1 MKLQTIMVLTVIST
15 LLLAGCFGA
24 KKEIA
29 PPVLVPEPTPE
40 PPVVVPE
47 QNDSTV
53 VNQTVNETVPPIQ
66 EASIDANLTEQGDTP
81 LTELFNFDKSKR
93 VVFRKV
99 TYDKGFPNLIE
110 TTSNVAEDTQ
120 NGIARWKVATVYIE
134 NGVDVSETIWLS
146 KESLL
151 CAAYEKVYN
160 NTKTDS
166 CPILGP
172 YGSGRTSKNV
182 QRLGNE
188 NIIVALGSFDNTPK
202 YEGDSVIY
210 WKTNDK
216 PFPLKYVIKNGFNV
230 EATYELVSY
239 T

>member
-1 MKLQTIMVLTVIST
+1 MKLQTIILLTVVSM

-29 PPVLVPEPTPE
+29 PPALIPEPTPE
-40 PPVVVPE
+40 PPAVVPE
-47 QNDSTV
+47 QNEPIV
-53 VNQTVNETVPPIQ
+53 ENQTVNETVPPVQ

-99 TYDKGFPNLIE
+99 TYDKGFPNLME
-110 TTSNVAEDTQ
+110 TTSNVAEDTL
-120 NGIARWKVATVYIE
+120 NGVARWKVAMVYIE

-151 CAAYEKVYN
+151 CAAYERVYN
-160 NTKTDS
+160 NTKTNS
-166 CPILGP
+166 CPVLGP
-172 YGSGRTSKNV
+172 FGISRTSKNA
-182 QRLGNE
+182 QKLGNE
-188 NIIVALGSFDNTPK
+188 NIIVALGTFDNTPK
-202 YEGDSVIY
+202 YEGDSVTY

-216 PFPLKYVIKNGFNV
+216 PFPLKYVIKNGSNV
-230 EATYELVSY
+230 DTTYELVSY